1 MKYRVTRDLSSRGYG
16 IVNGEDRGH
25 VVRYFVMSWE
35 VIVDKSKVKCVKLDV
50 HLYIDVSS

>member
-35 VIVDKSKVKCVKLDV
+35 VIVDKSKVKYVKLDV
-50 HLYIDVSS
+50 HLNTDVSS